1 MQDMLDE
8 LIVYQVLNVNVG
20 QEMPLYW
27 KIIGHNMAGA
37 DEIGIFRETSDMH
50 G

>member
-27 KIIGHNMAGA
+27 KIIRHSMAGA
-37 DEIGIFRETSDMH
+37 DEIGIFRETSDIH

>member
-1 MQDMLDE
+1 MMDE

-20 QEMPLYW
+20 QQMPLHW

-37 DEIGIFRETSDMH
+37 DEIGILRETSDMH

>member
-27 KIIGHNMAGA
+27 KIVRHNMA